1 MYTEEEAAGLA
12 AAQRMFDADK
22 ASAGLGIEL
31 VELAPGRAVARMRV
45 TASMLNGHA
54 IGHGG
59 YVFLLADSAFALA
72 CNSHGPVTV
81 AAGAD
86 VSFLAPVAEGD
97 VLTARAVERGVFG
110 RSGIYDVTVTR
121 GGTESAEG
129 AEGSGGTEGTGN
141 TDGSGSGSGSEQIV
155 AEFRGRSR
163 VVTGR

>member
-1 MYTEEEAAGLA
+1 MYSEEEVAGLA
-12 AAQRMFDADK
+12 AARRMFDADK

-59 YVFLLADSAFALA
+59 YVFLLADTTFALA
-72 CNSHGPVTV
+72 CNSHGPATV

-86 VSFLAPVAEGD
+86 ISFLAPVNEGE
-97 VLTARAVERGVFG
+97 VLTARAEERVVFG

-121 GGTESAEG
+121 GGTDEAGE
-129 AEGSGGTEGTGN
+129 AVETGTEV
-141 TDGSGSGSGSEQIV
+141 V

>member
-1 MYTEEEAAGLA
+1 MHTEEEAAGLA
-12 AAQRMFDADK
+12 AARRMFDADK

-31 VELAPGRAVARMRV
+31 VELAPGRAVARMTV
-45 TASMLNGHA
+45 AASMLNGHA

-59 YVFLLADSAFALA
+59 YVFLLADTAFALA

-97 VLTARAVERGVFG
+97 VLTATAVERVMYG

-121 GGTESAEG
+121 EVHTSDD
-129 AEGSGGTEGTGN
+129 SGNQDAQGDTAG
-141 TDGSGSGSGSEQIV
+141 QIV